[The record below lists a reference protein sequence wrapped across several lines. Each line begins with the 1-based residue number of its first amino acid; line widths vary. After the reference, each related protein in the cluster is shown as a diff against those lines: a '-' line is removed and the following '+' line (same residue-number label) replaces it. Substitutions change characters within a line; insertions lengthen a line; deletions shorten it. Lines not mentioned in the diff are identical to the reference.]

1 MQLYSYFRSSAAYRV
16 RIVLNLKGLPF
27 DTVPVHM
34 LRGGGEQHHPRYS
47 DIHPLRLV
55 PSLEVEG
62 SLMSQ
67 SIAICEYLEERWP
80 TPSVLPESLE
90 GRARVRSIAA
100 AIACDIHPLNN
111 LRALHYLVKEL
122 GLSEEQK
129 LGWYRHWISLGMEGV
144 ERMLADS
151 PVAGTYCHGVTPTL
165 ADAFLVPQVANALR
179 YQCPMDAYPNVMRIY
194 THCSTHPAFVAASPD
209 QQPDRE

>member
-1 MQLYSYFRSSAAYRV
+1 M
-16 RIVLNLKGLPF
+16 
-27 DTVPVHM
+27 
-34 LRGGGEQHHPRYS
+34 
-47 DIHPLRLV
+47 
-55 PSLEVEG
+55 
-62 SLMSQ
+62 
-67 SIAICEYLEERWP
+67 
-80 TPSVLPESLE
+80 LPESPE
-90 GRARVRSIAA
+90 ERARARSIAA

>member
-16 RIVLNLKGLPF
+16 RIVLNLKGLSF

-34 LRGGGEQHHPRYS
+34 LRGGGEQHHAEYS

-55 PSLEVEG
+55 PVLEVEG

-80 TPSVLPESLE
+80 TPSLLPKSLE
-90 GRARVRSIAA
+90 ERARVRSIAA

-122 GLSEEQK
+122 GLDEDQK
-129 LGWYRHWISLGMEGV
+129 LAWYRHWISLGMEGV
-144 ERMLADS
+144 ERMLSAS
-151 PVAGTYCHGVTPTL
+151 SRTGAYCHRDTPTL
-165 ADAFLVPQVANALR
+165 ADVFLVPQVSNALR
-179 YQCPMDAYPNVMRIY
+179 YQCRMDGYPNVMRIY
-194 THCSTHPAFVAASPD
+194 ATCSTHPAFIAAAPD
-209 QQPDRE
+209 QQPDRD